1 MQVAIRAQGMSLD
14 VCAWLPSK
22 CKNSHLE
29 PAATDSIWQQLAP
42 TSSRKDALCA
52 CALQLG
58 FGILSP
64 SK

>member
-1 MQVAIRAQGMSLD
+1 MSLD
-14 VCAWLPSK
+14 VCVWLLNK
-22 CKNSHLE
+22 CKNSHSK

-58 FGILSP
+58 FGILDL